1 MRPPPLWSITNEE
14 ERSMTFWQP
23 RVLLVC
29 WSIGL
34 CSGAS
39 ANVTFSGTL
48 NEPPPCTIDG
58 GNTIEVDFGDVGVKR
73 VDGVKYRK
81 GLGYTI
87 SCSPATLPWELKLS
101 VNGTPTTFDG
111 SAVQTNVPDLGIRI
125 FQNNVPFPLN
135 TPLDISLSSPPT
147 LEVVP
152 VKSLGAVLT
161 PARFTA
167 VATLL
172 AEYE

>member
-1 MRPPPLWSITNEE
+1 
-14 ERSMTFWQP
+14 MTFWQP
-23 RVLLVC
+23 RALLALC
-29 WSIGL
+29 SIGL

-39 ANVTFSGTL
+39 ANLTFSGTL
-48 NEPPPCTIDG
+48 NEPPPCTIDA

-81 GLGYTI
+81 GVAYTI
-87 SCSPATLPWELKLS
+87 SCGPATLPWELKLS
-101 VNGTPTTFDG
+101 VNGTPTPYDA
-111 SAVQTNVPDLGIRI
+111 SAVQTNVPALGIRVY
-125 FQNNVPFPLN
+125 QNNVPFPLN
-135 TPLDISLSSPPT
+135 TRLDISLPSPPV

-152 VKSLGAVLT
+152 VKQPGATLA
-161 PARFTA
+161 PARFAA

>member
-1 MRPPPLWSITNEE
+1 MRPPRWWSIINEE
-14 ERSMTFWQP
+14 DISMTGWQQ
-23 RVLLVC
+23 RALLAVC
-29 WSIGL
+29 SLGL

-48 NEPPPCTIDG
+48 NEPPPCTIDA
-58 GNTIEVDFGDVGVKR
+58 GNTIEVDFGDVGIRR
-73 VDGVKYRK
+73 VDGTHYRR
-81 GLGYTI
+81 GVGYAI
-87 SCSPATLPWELKLS
+87 SCGSNTLPWALKLS
-101 VNGTPTTFDG
+101 VNGTPTAFDG
-111 SAVQTNVPDLGIRI
+111 SAVQTSVPGLGIRL
-125 FQNNVPFPLN
+125 FQNNVPFALN
-135 TPLDISLSSPPT
+135 TPLDITLSSPPT

-152 VKSLGAVLT
+152 VKQPGAVLA

>member
-1 MRPPPLWSITNEE
+1 MPLPPLWSNTNEE
-14 ERSMTFWQP
+14 ERSMNCWQQ
-23 RVLLVC
+23 RALLALC
-29 WSIGL
+29 SIGL

-39 ANVTFSGTL
+39 ANLTFSGTL
-48 NEPPPCTIDG
+48 NEPPPCTIDA

-73 VDGVKYRK
+73 VDGVKYRR
-81 GLGYTI
+81 GVGYTI
-87 SCSPATLPWELKLS
+87 SCGTDTLPWELKLS
-101 VNGTPTTFDG
+101 VNGTSTTFDG
-111 SAVQTNVPDLGIRI
+111 SAVQTSAPELGIRI
-125 FQNNVPFPLN
+125 FQNGVPFLLN
-135 TPLDISLSSPPT
+135 TPLDITLSSPPT

-152 VKSLGAVLT
+152 VKRPGAILT

>member
-1 MRPPPLWSITNEE
+1 
-14 ERSMTFWQP
+14 MTCWQQ
-23 RVLLVC
+23 RALLALC
-29 WSIGL
+29 SIGL

-39 ANVTFSGTL
+39 ANLTFSGAL
-48 NEPPPCTIDG
+48 NEPPPCTIDA

-73 VDGVKYRK
+73 VDGVKYRR
-81 GLGYTI
+81 GVGYTI
-87 SCSPATLPWELKLS
+87 RCGTDTLPWELKLS
-101 VNGTPTTFDG
+101 VNGTSTTFDG
-111 SAVQTNVPDLGIRI
+111 SAVQTSAPELGIRI
-125 FQNNVPFPLN
+125 FQNGVPFLLN
-135 TPLDISLSSPPT
+135 TPLDITLSSPPT

-152 VKSLGAVLT
+152 VKRPGAILT

>member
-1 MRPPPLWSITNEE
+1 MTCWQQRALLALC
-14 ERSMTFWQP
+14 SM
-23 RVLLVC
+23 
-29 WSIGL
+29 GL

-39 ANVTFSGTL
+39 ANLTFSGTL
-48 NEPPPCTIDG
+48 NEPPPCTIDA

-81 GLGYTI
+81 GLAYTI
-87 SCSPATLPWELKLS
+87 SCGPATLPWELKLS
-101 VNGTPTTFDG
+101 VNGTPTSFDA
-111 SAVQTNVPDLGIRI
+111 SAVQTNVPALGIRVY
-125 FQNNVPFPLN
+125 QNNVPFPLN
-135 TPLDISLSSPPT
+135 TRLDISLPSPPV

-152 VKSLGAVLT
+152 VKQPGATLA
-161 PARFTA
+161 PARFAA

>member
-1 MRPPPLWSITNEE
+1 
-14 ERSMTFWQP
+14 MTAWQP
-23 RVLLVC
+23 RALLAL
-29 WSIGL
+29 WAIGL

-48 NEPPPCTIDG
+48 NEPPPCTIDA

-73 VDGVKYRK
+73 VDGVRYRK
-81 GLGYTI
+81 GIGYAINCGTD
-87 SCSPATLPWELKLS
+87 TLPWQLKLS
-101 VNGTPTTFDG
+101 VNGTATTFDD
-111 SAVQTNVPDLGIRI
+111 SAVQTNVPALGIRL
-125 FQNNVPFPLN
+125 FQNNLPFPLN
-135 TPLDISLSSPPT
+135 TPLDITLSSPPT

-152 VKSLGAVLT
+152 VQQPGATLA

-172 AEYE
+172 AEYQ